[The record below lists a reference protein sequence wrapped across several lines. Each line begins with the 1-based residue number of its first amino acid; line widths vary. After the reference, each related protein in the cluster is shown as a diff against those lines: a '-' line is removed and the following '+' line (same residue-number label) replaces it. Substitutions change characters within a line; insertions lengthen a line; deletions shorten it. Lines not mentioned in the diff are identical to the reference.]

1 MKFWALLGHGK
12 MFIGNIQGEEVRPL
26 GVLVTLLTSEA
37 QDDKEKLRQKIYSGS
52 QFEGTQLIMVKP

>member
-1 MKFWALLGHGK
+1 

-26 GVLVTLLTSEA
+26 DVLVTLLTSEA